1 MADYPPTVGL
11 GPGGQGEA
19 SHGAPPAK
27 SEDAPQR
34 GEQIGR
40 FVVLDILGVG
50 GMGVVVSAYDPKLD
64 RKVALKL
71 LRPGI
76 NPEEG
81 SAGARARLLREA
93 QAMAKLRHPN
103 VVAVYEVGEYR
114 DQVFIAMEHV
124 PGGNLVR
131 WADKHREAPGG
142 WRQIVDAYVD
152 AGRGL
157 LAAHREGLVHRDF
170 KPANVLV
177 DEDRFQ
183 VTDFGIASIGGRE
196 VLDDLGLVPPP
207 DHERSEPT
215 SASQGLLGTAPYMA
229 PELIEGEPADA
240 KSDQFAFCVALFESL
255 YGHRPFVGENNA
267 AIVESIVTGKI
278 QRPVRE
284 RHVPQWVRDALMRGL
299 STDAAARW
307 PSMADLLATLRSPD
321 EAEVGR
327 RTRVVI
333 AAAIGVA
340 FVALPLVFRALGPPF
355 DRSTYAGVV
364 TQTLSL
370 IALLLL
376 MAYAARGLVA
386 ATALNRKAFFA
397 VVTVLGMQLP
407 LELSGAALGVPV
419 VATDTL
425 HLVLWGA
432 MATMFAVTVDR
443 RFVALGAAYLAF
455 VPIAVHWPAYHLH
468 VLGLSNAVFV
478 AFVLLVWRAG
488 AITPGAR
495 R

>member
-1 MADYPPTVGL
+1 MAEYPPTVGL

-19 SHGAPPAK
+19 SHGEPPAK
-27 SEDAPQR
+27 ATEAPQR
-34 GEQIGR
+34 GQQIGR
-40 FVVLDILGVG
+40 FVVLDTLGVG

-71 LRPGI
+71 LRPGV
-76 NPEEG
+76 NPDEG
-81 SAGARARLLREA
+81 SGGARARLLREA

-131 WADKHREAPGG
+131 WADKHRDEPGG
-142 WRQIVDAYVD
+142 WRKIVDAYVD

-196 VLDDLGLVPPP
+196 VLDDLGLVPPR
-207 DHERSEPT
+207 DADTVEST
-215 SASQGLLGTAPYMA
+215 SASHGLLGTAPYMA

-284 RHVPQWVRDALMRGL
+284 RSVPQWVRDALMRGL
-299 STDAAARW
+299 SSDAQARW
-307 PSMADLLATLRSPD
+307 PSMADLLATLGSPD
-321 EAEVGR
+321 DAEVGR
-327 RTRVVI
+327 RTRVGI
-333 AAAIGVA
+333 ATAIGVA
-340 FVALPLVFRALGPPF
+340 FVALPIVFRALGPPF
-355 DRSTYAGVV
+355 DRSTYSGVV
-364 TQTLSL
+364 LQTCSL
-370 IALLLL
+370 LGLLLL
-376 MAYAARGLVA
+376 MAYAARGLVT
-386 ATALNRKAFFA
+386 ATALNRKAFAA
-397 VVTVLGMQLP
+397 VVSVLVMQLP
-407 LELSGAALGVPV
+407 LELSGAALGVDV
-419 VATDTL
+419 VTTDIL

-432 MATMFAVTVDR
+432 MALMFGVTVDR
-443 RFVALGAAYLAF
+443 RFVGLAGGYLVF
-455 VPIAVHWPAYHLH
+455 VPIAVVWPGYHVE

-478 AFVLLVWRAG
+478 VFVILVWRSAS
-488 AITPGAR
+488 PG
-495 R
+495 